1 MLILKENFL
10 KLKLLGFVLL
20 VLFACFGAPPRVIAA
35 APTAPATPAPDVAA
49 AAFYGWYLDALSA
62 DQDPLSDRYERFTA
76 YVARGLVEQLV
87 ARMTATR
94 AAAPHGDYF
103 LKTPH
108 YRSAWLRT
116 RVRALTVGRQAR
128 HAEVIVTLGEG
139 GDAKQVLGIA
149 MMLEG
154 GAWKIREVVRAASDG
169 PDSPVPE
176 SSAGPPG
183 I

>member
-10 KLKLLGFVLL
+10 KLKLLGLVLL
-20 VLFACFGAPPRVIAA
+20 VLFACGTAPPRVTAATASA
-35 APTAPATPAPDVAA
+35 APPPDVVA

-62 DQDPLSDRYERFTA
+62 DQDPLSDRYERFTT
-76 YVARGLVEQLV
+76 YVAHALVEQLL
-87 ARMTATR
+87 ARMTA
-94 AAAPHGDYF
+94 APAGDYF

-108 YRSAWLRT
+108 YQGAWLRT
-116 RVRALTVGRQAR
+116 RVRALTVSRQPR
-128 HAEVIVTLGEG
+128 HAQVIVTLGEG
-139 GDAKQVLGIA
+139 SDARQVLGIA

-154 GAWKIREVVRAASDG
+154 GAWKIREVVRAARDA
-169 PDSPVPE
+169 PDSGAPE